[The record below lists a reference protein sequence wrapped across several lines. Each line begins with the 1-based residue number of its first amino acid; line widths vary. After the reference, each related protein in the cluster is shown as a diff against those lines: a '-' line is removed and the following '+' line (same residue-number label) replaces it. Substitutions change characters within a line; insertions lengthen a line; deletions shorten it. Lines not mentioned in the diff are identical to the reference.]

1 MNKSK
6 VAKKAAKIP
15 ATALVRTVPADRGE
29 SPALLEP
36 MILPAASRA
45 RPELTDLVLEL
56 ASRSTGFTRSLSKGF
71 ATALADLVRSMNC
84 YYSNL
89 IEGHDTHP
97 VDIEKALQ
105 NDYSRDPNKR
115 NLQHEAKAHIEV
127 QRWIDSGGLHHHPT
141 TRASICEIHRR
152 FCAALPDELLTIENP
167 DSHERMRVVPGELRT
182 ADVAVG
188 QHIPVSAGAVPR
200 FLDRFEQVYTP
211 LGRTESI
218 LAAAAAH
225 HRFAWIHPF
234 LDGNGRVVR
243 LMSHATLLDSL
254 DTGSLWSVSRGLGRN
269 VADYKRHLV
278 ACDQARRNDLDGRG
292 NLSEEALV
300 EFTRFFL
307 NTCIDQ
313 VKFMESLIAPDRL
326 RARVL
331 LWADEETK
339 LKLLHPKAKNLLEA
353 LLYRGEVPRGEA
365 PHVIGTSA
373 SGSRRIVNDLAKY
386 GAIRSASPYGP
397 LRLALPATLAPRW
410 LPGLFPDKKD
420 EG

>member
-1 MNKSK
+1 M
-6 VAKKAAKIP
+6 
-15 ATALVRTVPADRGE
+15 
-29 SPALLEP
+29 
-36 MILPAASRA
+36 
-45 RPELTDLVLEL
+45 
-56 ASRSTGFTRSLSKGF
+56 SKGF
-71 ATALADLVRSMNC
+71 AAALADLVRSMNC

-89 IEGHDTHP
+89 IEGHNTHP

-105 NDYSRDPNKR
+105 NDYSRDAYKR

-127 QRWIDSGGLHHHPT
+127 QRWIDAGGLKHQPT

-152 FCAALPDELLTIENP
+152 FCEALPDELLTVENP
-167 DSHERMRVVPGELRT
+167 DTHERTRLVPGGLRT

-188 QHIPVSAGAVPR
+188 QHIPVRPGAVPR

-218 LAAAAAH
+218 LAAATAH
-225 HRFAWIHPF
+225 HRFAWLHPF

-254 DTGSLWSVSRGLGRN
+254 DTGSLWSVSRGLARN
-269 VADYKRHLV
+269 VSDYKRHLV
-278 ACDQARRNDLDGRG
+278 ACDQARRNDFDGRG
-292 NLSEEALV
+292 KLSEEALV

-313 VKFMESLIAPDRL
+313 VKFMDSLIAPDRL

-331 LWADEETK
+331 LWAEEETR
-339 LKLLHPKAKNLLEA
+339 LKLLHPKARNLLEA

-373 SGSRRIVNDLAKY
+373 SGSRRIVNDLTKY

-420 EG
+420 EA